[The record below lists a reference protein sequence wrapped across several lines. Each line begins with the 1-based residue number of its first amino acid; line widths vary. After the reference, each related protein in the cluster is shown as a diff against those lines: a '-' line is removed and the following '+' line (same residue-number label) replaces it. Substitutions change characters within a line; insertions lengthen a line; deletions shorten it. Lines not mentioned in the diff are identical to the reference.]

1 MIFVSGIMGTVF
13 SHTLLDADRSLEVV
27 MLEVRDAC
35 SHAEFMF
42 GMTL

>member
-1 MIFVSGIMGTVF
+1 MILVSGITGTVF
-13 SHTLLDADRSLEVV
+13 SHMLLDVDRSLEVV
-27 MLEVRDAC
+27 MLEVRDMC